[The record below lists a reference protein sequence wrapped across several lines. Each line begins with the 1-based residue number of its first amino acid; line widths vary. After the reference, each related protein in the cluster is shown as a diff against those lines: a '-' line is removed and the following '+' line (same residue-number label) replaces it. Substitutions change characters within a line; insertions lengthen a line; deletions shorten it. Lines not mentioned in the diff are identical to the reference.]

1 MTATFT
7 ITAAEDGG
15 FQFHLMDDNGSAL
28 LIGAESDSRDDAEK
42 TIQDVRVGSLMSQ
55 QIAKG
60 QTPDS
65 QYFFLIKDSL
75 GNVIAKSDL
84 FADEMEFNNAL
95 NRVKETA
102 CIAEVAPA

>member
-1 MTATFT
+1 M
-7 ITAAEDGG
+7 AAIFKISSAESGG
-15 FQFHLMDDNGSAL
+15 FQFHLMDDDGSAL
-28 LIGAESDSRDDAEK
+28 LIGAEADSRDDAEK

-65 QYFFLIKDSL
+65 QFFFLIKDSL

-84 FADEMEFNNAL
+84 YGDEMEFNNAL

-102 CIAEVAPA
+102 CIAEVASA